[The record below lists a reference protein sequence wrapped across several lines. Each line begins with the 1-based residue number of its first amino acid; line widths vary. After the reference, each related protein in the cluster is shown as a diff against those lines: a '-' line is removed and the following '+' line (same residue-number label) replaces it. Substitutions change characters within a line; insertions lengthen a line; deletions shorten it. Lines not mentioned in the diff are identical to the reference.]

1 MGIPRFF
8 KTREPN
14 RFNYKPLYWD
24 PDKEKREERVRRIKA
39 ELGQEVELGKRP
51 SSTITR
57 GSFRQYS
64 SRSNRKAGR
73 ESNLRI
79 ILIVALLLLIAYLF
93 FYR

>member
-8 KTREPN
+8 KVREPN
-14 RFNYKPLYWD
+14 RFNYTPLYWD
-24 PDKEKREERVRRIKA
+24 PEKEAREERVRRIRA
-39 ELGQEVELGKRP
+39 ELGQEVSFSKR

-64 SRSNRKAGR
+64 SGKNRKAGR
-73 ESNLRI
+73 ESNLRLFVI
-79 ILIVALLLLIAYLF
+79 AAALMLLAYLL

>member
-8 KTREPN
+8 KLKEPN

-24 PDKEKREERVRRIKA
+24 PEKEAREERVRRIKA
-39 ELGQEVELGKRP
+39 ELGQEISFSKQ
-51 SSTITR
+51 SSAITR

-64 SRSNRKAGR
+64 SGKHRKAGR
-73 ESNLRI
+73 ESNLRLVI
-79 ILIVALLLLIAYLF
+79 IAAALLLLAYLL

>member
-8 KTREPN
+8 KVPEPK
-14 RFNYKPLYWD
+14 RFNYQPLYWD
-24 PDKEKREERVRRIKA
+24 PEKEEREDRVRRIKA
-39 ELGQEVELGKRP
+39 ELGQEVTFSKK

-64 SRSNRKAGR
+64 ASSRRKAGR
-73 ESNLRI
+73 ESNLRLVI
-79 ILIVALLLLIAYLF
+79 IAAALLLLAYIL